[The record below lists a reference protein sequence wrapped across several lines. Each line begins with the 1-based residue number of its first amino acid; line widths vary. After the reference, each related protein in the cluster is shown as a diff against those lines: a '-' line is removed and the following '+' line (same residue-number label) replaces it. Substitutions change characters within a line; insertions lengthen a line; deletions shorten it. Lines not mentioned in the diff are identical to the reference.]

1 MEDYAM
7 NESIEF
13 LLRAVNRR
21 AEKLANQELA
31 KFDLTSTQFR
41 TLMYLSHQPPLTV
54 RQCDLEVFFSKSN
67 PAVTGILNNME
78 QKDLI
83 RRVCNPA
90 DGRSKVLE
98 ITDKIVTENHLTT
111 LMITH
116 NMRDAINYGNRL
128 IMMYDGHIVVDVSGE
143 EKKNLTVEQLLAL
156 FSQAS
161 GSDEVNDKL
170 ILG

>member
-1 MEDYAM
+1 M
-7 NESIEF
+7 NENIEF

-98 ITDKIVTENHLTT
+98 ITEKGLALLPQLDAYRGWMDKLLTENMTE
-111 LMITH
+111 
-116 NMRDAINYGNRL
+116 
-128 IMMYDGHIVVDVSGE
+128 E
-143 EKKNLTVEQLLAL
+143 EKAILIVLLKKMINSANLR
-156 FSQAS
+156 
-161 GSDEVNDKL
+161 DK
-170 ILG
+170 

>member
-7 NESIEF
+7 NDSIEF

-41 TLMYLSHQPPLTV
+41 TLTYLSHQPPLTV

-98 ITDKIVTENHLTT
+98 ITEKGLALLPQLDAYRGWMDKLLTENKTEVEKAILIV
-111 LMITH
+111 LLKK
-116 NMRDAINYGNRL
+116 MRNSA
-128 IMMYDGHIVVDVSGE
+128 
-143 EKKNLTVEQLLAL
+143 NLR
-156 FSQAS
+156 
-161 GSDEVNDKL
+161 DK
-170 ILG
+170 

>member
-1 MEDYAM
+1 M
-7 NESIEF
+7 NDSIEF

-31 KFDLTSTQFR
+31 IFDLTSTQFR

-98 ITDKIVTENHLTT
+98 ITEKGLALLPQLDAYRGWMDKLLTENMTEEEIAILIV
-111 LMITH
+111 LLKK
-116 NMRDAINYGNRL
+116 MRNSA
-128 IMMYDGHIVVDVSGE
+128 
-143 EKKNLTVEQLLAL
+143 NLR
-156 FSQAS
+156 
-161 GSDEVNDKL
+161 DK
-170 ILG
+170 

>member
-1 MEDYAM
+1 M
-7 NESIEF
+7 NDSIEF

-31 KFDLTSTQFR
+31 IFDLTSTQFR
-41 TLMYLSHQPPLTV
+41 TLTYLSHQPPLTV

-98 ITDKIVTENHLTT
+98 ITEKGLALLPELDAYRGWMDKLLTENMTEEEIAILIV
-111 LMITH
+111 LLKK
-116 NMRDAINYGNRL
+116 MRNSA
-128 IMMYDGHIVVDVSGE
+128 
-143 EKKNLTVEQLLAL
+143 NLR
-156 FSQAS
+156 
-161 GSDEVNDKL
+161 DK
-170 ILG
+170 

>member
-41 TLMYLSHQPPLTV
+41 TLTYLSHQPPLTV

-67 PAVTGILNNME
+67 PAVTGILTNME

-98 ITDKIVTENHLTT
+98 ITEKGLALLPQLDAYRGWMDKLLTENMTEEEIAILIV
-111 LMITH
+111 LLKK
-116 NMRDAINYGNRL
+116 MRNSA
-128 IMMYDGHIVVDVSGE
+128 
-143 EKKNLTVEQLLAL
+143 NLR
-156 FSQAS
+156 
-161 GSDEVNDKL
+161 DK
-170 ILG
+170 

>member
-1 MEDYAM
+1 M
-7 NESIEF
+7 NDSIEF

-31 KFDLTSTQFR
+31 RFDLTSTQFR
-41 TLMYLSHQPPLTV
+41 TLMYLSHMPPLTV

-98 ITDKIVTENHLTT
+98 ITEKGLALLPELDAYRGWMDKLLTENMTEEEIAILIV
-111 LMITH
+111 LLKK
-116 NMRDAINYGNRL
+116 MRNSA
-128 IMMYDGHIVVDVSGE
+128 
-143 EKKNLTVEQLLAL
+143 NLR
-156 FSQAS
+156 
-161 GSDEVNDKL
+161 DK
-170 ILG
+170 

>member
-1 MEDYAM
+1 M

-41 TLMYLSHQPPLTV
+41 TLTYLSHQPPLTV

-98 ITDKIVTENHLTT
+98 LTEKGLALLPELDAYRGWSQHMGSSWTRDQNCVHSVGSQ
-111 LMITH
+111 TH
-116 NMRDAINYGNRL
+116 NRCTTR
-128 IMMYDGHIVVDVSGE
+128 
-143 EKKNLTVEQLLAL
+143 
-156 FSQAS
+156 
-161 GSDEVNDKL
+161 EVL
-170 ILG
+170 

>member
-1 MEDYAM
+1 M
-7 NESIEF
+7 NDSIEF

-41 TLMYLSHQPPLTV
+41 TLTYLSHQPPLTV

-98 ITDKIVTENHLTT
+98 ITEKGLALLPQLDAYRGWMDKLLTENMTE
-111 LMITH
+111 
-116 NMRDAINYGNRL
+116 
-128 IMMYDGHIVVDVSGE
+128 E
-143 EKKNLTVEQLLAL
+143 EKAILIVLLKKMRNSANLR
-156 FSQAS
+156 
-161 GSDEVNDKL
+161 DK
-170 ILG
+170 

>member
-1 MEDYAM
+1 M

-41 TLMYLSHQPPLTV
+41 TLTYLSHQPPLTV

-98 ITDKIVTENHLTT
+98 ITEKGLALLPQLDAYRGWMDKLLTENMTEEEIAILIV
-111 LMITH
+111 LLKK
-116 NMRDAINYGNRL
+116 MRNSA
-128 IMMYDGHIVVDVSGE
+128 
-143 EKKNLTVEQLLAL
+143 NLR
-156 FSQAS
+156 
-161 GSDEVNDKL
+161 DK
-170 ILG
+170 

>member
-1 MEDYAM
+1 M

-31 KFDLTSTQFR
+31 RFDLTSTQFR

-54 RQCDLEVFFSKSN
+54 RQCDLEAFFAKSN

-78 QKDLI
+78 QKGLS

-98 ITDKIVTENHLTT
+98 ITEKGQELLPQLDAYRGWMDKLLTENMTE
-111 LMITH
+111 
-116 NMRDAINYGNRL
+116 
-128 IMMYDGHIVVDVSGE
+128 E
-143 EKKNLTVEQLLAL
+143 EKAILVVLLKKMRNSANLR
-156 FSQAS
+156 
-161 GSDEVNDKL
+161 DK
-170 ILG
+170 

>member
-1 MEDYAM
+1 M

-13 LLRAVNRR
+13 LLLAVNRR

-41 TLMYLSHQPPLTV
+41 TLTYLSHQPPLTV

-98 ITDKIVTENHLTT
+98 ITEKGLALLPQLDAYRGWMDKLLTENMTE
-111 LMITH
+111 
-116 NMRDAINYGNRL
+116 
-128 IMMYDGHIVVDVSGE
+128 E
-143 EKKNLTVEQLLAL
+143 EKTILIVLLKKMRNSANLR
-156 FSQAS
+156 
-161 GSDEVNDKL
+161 DK
-170 ILG
+170 

>member
-1 MEDYAM
+1 M
-7 NESIEF
+7 NDSIEF

-41 TLMYLSHQPPLTV
+41 TLTYLSHQPPLTV

-98 ITDKIVTENHLTT
+98 ITEKGLALLPQLDAYRGWMDKLLTENMTE
-111 LMITH
+111 
-116 NMRDAINYGNRL
+116 
-128 IMMYDGHIVVDVSGE
+128 E
-143 EKKNLTVEQLLAL
+143 EKAILIVLLKKMINSANLR
-156 FSQAS
+156 
-161 GSDEVNDKL
+161 DK
-170 ILG
+170 

>member
-7 NESIEF
+7 NDSIEF

-41 TLMYLSHQPPLTV
+41 TLTYLSHQPPLTV

-98 ITDKIVTENHLTT
+98 ITEKGLALLPQLDAYRGWMDKLLTENMTEEEIAILIV
-111 LMITH
+111 LLKK
-116 NMRDAINYGNRL
+116 MRNSA
-128 IMMYDGHIVVDVSGE
+128 
-143 EKKNLTVEQLLAL
+143 NLR
-156 FSQAS
+156 
-161 GSDEVNDKL
+161 DK
-170 ILG
+170 

>member
-1 MEDYAM
+1 M

-41 TLMYLSHQPPLTV
+41 TLTYLSHQPPLTV
-54 RQCDLEVFFSKSN
+54 RQCDLEAFFSKSN

-98 ITDKIVTENHLTT
+98 ITEKGLALLPELDAYRGWMDKLLTENMTE
-111 LMITH
+111 
-116 NMRDAINYGNRL
+116 
-128 IMMYDGHIVVDVSGE
+128 E
-143 EKKNLTVEQLLAL
+143 EKAILIVLLKKMRNSANLR
-156 FSQAS
+156 
-161 GSDEVNDKL
+161 DK
-170 ILG
+170 

>member
-1 MEDYAM
+1 M

-41 TLMYLSHQPPLTV
+41 TLTYLSHQPPLTV

-98 ITDKIVTENHLTT
+98 ITEKGLALLPELDAYRGWMDKLLTENMTEEEIAILIV
-111 LMITH
+111 LLKK
-116 NMRDAINYGNRL
+116 MRNSA
-128 IMMYDGHIVVDVSGE
+128 
-143 EKKNLTVEQLLAL
+143 NLR
-156 FSQAS
+156 
-161 GSDEVNDKL
+161 DK
-170 ILG
+170 

>member
-1 MEDYAM
+1 M
-7 NESIEF
+7 NDSIEF

-67 PAVTGILNNME
+67 PAVTGILTNME

-98 ITDKIVTENHLTT
+98 ITEKGLALLPELDAYRGWMDKLLTENMTEEEIAILIV
-111 LMITH
+111 LLKK
-116 NMRDAINYGNRL
+116 MRNSA
-128 IMMYDGHIVVDVSGE
+128 
-143 EKKNLTVEQLLAL
+143 NLR
-156 FSQAS
+156 
-161 GSDEVNDKL
+161 DK
-170 ILG
+170 

>member
-1 MEDYAM
+1 M

-41 TLMYLSHQPPLTV
+41 TLTYLSHQPPLTV

-78 QKDLI
+78 QKNLI
-83 RRVCNPA
+83 RRVCNPLTA
-90 DGRSKVLE
+90 AARFWRSPRRVWLCCPSWMPTGAGW
-98 ITDKIVTENHLTT
+98 ISCSPKI
-111 LMITH
+111 
-116 NMRDAINYGNRL
+116 
-128 IMMYDGHIVVDVSGE
+128 
-143 EKKNLTVEQLLAL
+143 
-156 FSQAS
+156 
-161 GSDEVNDKL
+161 
-170 ILG
+170 

>member
-1 MEDYAM
+1 M
-7 NESIEF
+7 NDSIEF

-41 TLMYLSHQPPLTV
+41 TLTYLSHQPPLTM

-98 ITDKIVTENHLTT
+98 ITEKGLALLPQLDAYRGWMDKLLTENMTE
-111 LMITH
+111 
-116 NMRDAINYGNRL
+116 
-128 IMMYDGHIVVDVSGE
+128 E
-143 EKKNLTVEQLLAL
+143 EKAILIVLLKKMRNSAHL
-156 FSQAS
+156 R
-161 GSDEVNDKL
+161 DK
-170 ILG
+170 

>member
-1 MEDYAM
+1 M

-31 KFDLTSTQFR
+31 RFDLTSTQFR
-41 TLMYLSHQPPLTV
+41 TLMYLSHMPPLTV

-78 QKDLI
+78 QKGLI

-98 ITDKIVTENHLTT
+98 ITEKGWALLPELDAYRGWMDKLLTENMTEEERAILIV
-111 LMITH
+111 LLKK
-116 NMRDAINYGNRL
+116 MRNSA
-128 IMMYDGHIVVDVSGE
+128 
-143 EKKNLTVEQLLAL
+143 NLK
-156 FSQAS
+156 
-161 GSDEVNDKL
+161 DK
-170 ILG
+170 

>member
-41 TLMYLSHQPPLTV
+41 TLTYLSHQPPLTV
-54 RQCDLEVFFSKSN
+54 PQCDLEVFFSKSN
-67 PAVTGILNNME
+67 PAVTGILNNKE
-78 QKDLI
+78 QKGQL

-98 ITDKIVTENHLTT
+98 ITEKGLALLPQLDAYRGWMDKLLTENMTE
-111 LMITH
+111 
-116 NMRDAINYGNRL
+116 
-128 IMMYDGHIVVDVSGE
+128 E
-143 EKKNLTVEQLLAL
+143 EKAILIVLLKKMRNSANLR
-156 FSQAS
+156 
-161 GSDEVNDKL
+161 DK
-170 ILG
+170 

>member
-7 NESIEF
+7 NDSIEF

-31 KFDLTSTQFR
+31 KIDLTSTQFR
-41 TLMYLSHQPPLTV
+41 TLTYLSHQPPLTV

-78 QKDLI
+78 QKNLI

-98 ITDKIVTENHLTT
+98 ITEKGLALLPQLDAYRGWMDKLLTENMTE
-111 LMITH
+111 
-116 NMRDAINYGNRL
+116 
-128 IMMYDGHIVVDVSGE
+128 E
-143 EKKNLTVEQLLAL
+143 EKAILIVLLKKMRNSANLR
-156 FSQAS
+156 
-161 GSDEVNDKL
+161 DK
-170 ILG
+170 

>member
-1 MEDYAM
+1 M

-31 KFDLTSTQFR
+31 RFDLTNPQFR
-41 TLMYLSHQPPLTV
+41 TLMYFAHQPPLTV

-78 QKDLI
+78 QKGLI

-98 ITDKIVTENHLTT
+98 ITEAGWELLPKLKCYQGWMDKLLTENMTE
-111 LMITH
+111 
-116 NMRDAINYGNRL
+116 
-128 IMMYDGHIVVDVSGE
+128 E
-143 EKKNLTVEQLLAL
+143 EKAILIVLLKKMRNSDNLR
-156 FSQAS
+156 
-161 GSDEVNDKL
+161 DK
-170 ILG
+170 

>member
-1 MEDYAM
+1 M

-78 QKDLI
+78 QKNLI

-98 ITDKIVTENHLTT
+98 ITEKGLALLPELDAYRGWMDKLLTENMTE
-111 LMITH
+111 
-116 NMRDAINYGNRL
+116 
-128 IMMYDGHIVVDVSGE
+128 E
-143 EKKNLTVEQLLAL
+143 EKAILIVLLKKMRNSANLR
-156 FSQAS
+156 
-161 GSDEVNDKL
+161 DK
-170 ILG
+170 

>member
-1 MEDYAM
+1 M

-78 QKDLI
+78 QKGLI

-98 ITDKIVTENHLTT
+98 ITEKGWALLPELDAYRGWMDKLLTENMTEEERAILIV
-111 LMITH
+111 LLKK
-116 NMRDAINYGNRL
+116 MRNSA
-128 IMMYDGHIVVDVSGE
+128 
-143 EKKNLTVEQLLAL
+143 NLK
-156 FSQAS
+156 
-161 GSDEVNDKL
+161 DK
-170 ILG
+170 

>member
-41 TLMYLSHQPPLTV
+41 TLTYLSHQPPLTV

-78 QKDLI
+78 QKNLI

-98 ITDKIVTENHLTT
+98 ITEKGLALLPQLDAYRGWMDKLLTENMTE
-111 LMITH
+111 
-116 NMRDAINYGNRL
+116 
-128 IMMYDGHIVVDVSGE
+128 E
-143 EKKNLTVEQLLAL
+143 EKAILIVLLKKMRNSANLR
-156 FSQAS
+156 
-161 GSDEVNDKL
+161 DK
-170 ILG
+170 

>member
-1 MEDYAM
+1 M

-41 TLMYLSHQPPLTV
+41 TLMYLSHRPPLTV

-98 ITDKIVTENHLTT
+98 ITEKGLALLPQLDAYRGWMDKLLTENMTE
-111 LMITH
+111 
-116 NMRDAINYGNRL
+116 
-128 IMMYDGHIVVDVSGE
+128 E
-143 EKKNLTVEQLLAL
+143 EKAILIVLLKKMRNSANLR
-156 FSQAS
+156 
-161 GSDEVNDKL
+161 DK
-170 ILG
+170 

>member
-7 NESIEF
+7 NDSIEF

-98 ITDKIVTENHLTT
+98 ITEKGLALLPQLDAYRGWMDKLLTENMTEEEIAILIV
-111 LMITH
+111 LLKK
-116 NMRDAINYGNRL
+116 MRNSA
-128 IMMYDGHIVVDVSGE
+128 
-143 EKKNLTVEQLLAL
+143 NLR
-156 FSQAS
+156 
-161 GSDEVNDKL
+161 DK
-170 ILG
+170 

>member
-1 MEDYAM
+1 M

-31 KFDLTSTQFR
+31 RFDLTSTQFR
-41 TLMYLSHQPPLTV
+41 TLTYLSHQPPQTV

-78 QKDLI
+78 QKGLI

-98 ITDKIVTENHLTT
+98 ITEKGWALLPELDAYRGWMDKLLTENMTE
-111 LMITH
+111 
-116 NMRDAINYGNRL
+116 
-128 IMMYDGHIVVDVSGE
+128 E
-143 EKKNLTVEQLLAL
+143 EKAILIVLLKKMRNSANLR
-156 FSQAS
+156 
-161 GSDEVNDKL
+161 DK
-170 ILG
+170 

>member
-1 MEDYAM
+1 M
-7 NESIEF
+7 NDSIEF

-98 ITDKIVTENHLTT
+98 ITEKGLALLPQLDAYRGWMDKLLTENMTE
-111 LMITH
+111 
-116 NMRDAINYGNRL
+116 
-128 IMMYDGHIVVDVSGE
+128 E
-143 EKKNLTVEQLLAL
+143 EKAILIVLLKKMINSANLR
-156 FSQAS
+156 
-161 GSDEVNDKL
+161 DK
-170 ILG
+170 

>member
-1 MEDYAM
+1 M

-31 KFDLTSTQFR
+31 RFDLTSTQFR
-41 TLMYLSHQPPLTV
+41 TLMYLSHMPPLTV

-78 QKDLI
+78 QKGLI

-98 ITDKIVTENHLTT
+98 ITEQGWALLPELDAYRGWMDKLLTENMTEEE
-111 LMITH
+111 
-116 NMRDAINYGNRL
+116 RAIL
-128 IMMYDGHIVVDVSGE
+128 IVLL
-143 EKKNLTVEQLLAL
+143 KKMKNSANLK
-156 FSQAS
+156 
-161 GSDEVNDKL
+161 DK
-170 ILG
+170 

>member
-1 MEDYAM
+1 M

-98 ITDKIVTENHLTT
+98 ITEKGLALLPELDAYRGWMDKLLTENMTEEEREILIV
-111 LMITH
+111 LLKK
-116 NMRDAINYGNRL
+116 MRNSA
-128 IMMYDGHIVVDVSGE
+128 
-143 EKKNLTVEQLLAL
+143 NLR
-156 FSQAS
+156 
-161 GSDEVNDKL
+161 DK
-170 ILG
+170 